1 MLDWNEPGKTTKQS
15 LTTAAVSA
23 CVHAAVLLALL
34 GVWRAS
40 RNIAPFRLPGTS
52 QGTRLLTYYAAGSP
66 PHAVSDLPSA
76 EKPKPVETTRS
87 HMALKTPTPKPPQ
100 PAAPA
105 TETGTG
111 SSQQSGLG
119 EGDIRIA
126 LQTVHPYPKPDLSA
140 LPHGTV
146 GDVVLNAVI
155 DEHGRIA
162 SLIILRGLGQN
173 IDDTV
178 VATVK
183 QWAFS
188 PATRNG
194 VPIPSEQELHFHY
207 ERG

>member
-1 MLDWNEPGKTTKQS
+1 MTS
-15 LTTAAVSA
+15 AAVSA
-23 CVHAAVLLALL
+23 AVHVVVVLALV

-40 RNIAPFRLPGTS
+40 SRVAPYRLPGTN
-52 QGTRLLTYYAAGSP
+52 QGVRMLTYYAAGSP
-66 PHAVSDLPSA
+66 PHAISDLPSQ
-76 EKPKPVETTRS
+76 EKPKPEETTKS
-87 HMALKTPTPKPPQ
+87 HTSLESPVPKPPQ

-105 TETGTG
+105 TEAGMG

-119 EGDIRIA
+119 EGDIHIA

-146 GDVVLNAVI
+146 GDVVLEAVI
-155 DEHGRIA
+155 DERGKIA
-162 SLIILRGLGQN
+162 SLKVVRGLGQG
-173 IDDTV
+173 IDETV

-207 ERG
+207 ERA